1 MIDKSSIEV
10 QNGNFAKP
18 MLPAVV
24 GSSKKYS
31 VIYADPAWKY
41 NNQSPPCLPEKQP
54 DTCKIEYYYPTMTIQ
69 EIKDLKVKEMCEKD
83 CVLFLWATTPAIQ
96 EALEVVKAWGF
107 KYKTMVTWEK
117 ENRDCMGYWFRVCT
131 EHLIVAVKGNVKAFR
146 DMERTC
152 YHEKRGKHS
161 KKPDHFYETIERVT
175 TGNRIELFARQKRE
189 GWDIWGNEL
198 ENDVELGTSANNGR

>member
-1 MIDKSSIEV
+1 MRSE
-10 QNGNFAKP
+10 G
-18 MLPAVV
+18 
-24 GSSKKYS
+24 KKYS

-54 DTCKIEYYYPTMTIQ
+54 DTCKIEYYYPTMTIA
-69 EIKDLKVKEMCEKD
+69 EIKALKVPELCEKD

-107 KYKTMVTWEK
+107 KYKTMITWEK
-117 ENRDCMGYWFRVCT
+117 TNKDCMGYWFRVCT

-161 KKPDHFYETIERVT
+161 KKPEHFYETIERVT
-175 TGNRIELFARQKRE
+175 NGNRIELFARQKRE
-189 GWDIWGNEL
+189 GWDVWGNEV
-198 ENDVELGTSANNGR
+198 ENSITL